1 LEAKIMKKCLISIG
15 VALVVLAVA
24 WPVLGQREGGQGRE
38 GQRRFQD
45 MSEEERAKLRE
56 RWQNMSEEER
66 EKLRAQMSER
76 FGSRGPR
83 MGREEQL
90 KAIKVIEQ
98 QAAKLKAGIEAR
110 GPSDRTSFRD
120 LSEEERAKL
129 RETFAKAREERQKA
143 IRAILAQ
150 LAALQGQRQ
159 PAEGEQYLIISTG
172 QLKPISELAAKEKA
186 KETAQRLE
194 RLIRG
199 GRRGFG
205 GRPPGSRPS
214 GTRTP

>member
-1 LEAKIMKKCLISIG
+1 MKKCLISIG
-15 VALVVLAVA
+15 VALVALAVA

-45 MSEEERAKLRE
+45 MSEEERAKMRE
-56 RWQNMSEEER
+56 RWQNMSDEER
-66 EKLRAQMSER
+66 EKFRAQMRER
-76 FGSRGPR
+76 YGSRGPR

-98 QAAKLKAGIEAR
+98 QVAKLKAGM
-110 GPSDRTSFRD
+110 DRPAFDRSRFQEM
-120 LSEEERAKL
+120 SEEERAK
-129 RETFAKAREERQKA
+129 FREERTKQREQQQNA
-143 IRAILAQ
+143 MTMIVAQ
-150 LAALQGQRQ
+150 LARLQGQREL
-159 PAEGEQYLIISTG
+159 AEGEQYLIISTG
-172 QLKPISELAAKEKA
+172 QLKPISELAVKEKA

>member
-1 LEAKIMKKCLISIG
+1 MKKCLISIG
-15 VALVVLAVA
+15 VVLVALAVA

-56 RWQNMSEEER
+56 RFQNMSEAER
-66 EKLRAQMSER
+66 EQFRAQMRER

-83 MGREEQL
+83 MSREEQL

-98 QAAKLKAGIEAR
+98 EVAKLKASMDQPAF
-110 GPSDRTSFRD
+110 DRSRFQEM
-120 LSEEERAKL
+120 SEEERAKY
-129 RETFAKAREERQKA
+129 REERTKQRQQQQDA
-143 IRAILAQ
+143 MNMIVAQ
-150 LAALQGQRQ
+150 LARLQGQREL
-159 PAEGEQYLIISTG
+159 AEGEQYLIINTG
-172 QLKPISELAAKEKA
+172 ELKPISELAAKEKA

-194 RLIRG
+194 RLISG
-199 GRRGFG
+199 GRRGPG
-205 GRPPGSRPS
+205 GRPPGARPG

>member
-1 LEAKIMKKCLISIG
+1 MKKCLISIG

-24 WPVLGQREGGQGRE
+24 WPVLAQREDRQGRE

-45 MSEEERAKLRE
+45 MSEEERAKMRE

-66 EKLRAQMSER
+66 EKLRAQMRER
-76 FGSRGPR
+76 SGSRGPR

-98 QAAKLKAGIEAR
+98 QVAKLKAGMDQPAF
-110 GPSDRTSFRD
+110 DRSRFQEM
-120 LSEEERAKL
+120 SEEERGK
-129 RETFAKAREERQKA
+129 FREERMKQRQQQQNA
-143 IRAILAQ
+143 MSMIIAQ
-150 LAALQGQRQ
+150 LARLQGQREL
-159 PAEGEQYLIISTG
+159 AEGEQYLIINTG
-172 QLKPISELAAKEKA
+172 ELKPIHELAAKEKA

-194 RLIRG
+194 RLISG
-199 GRRGFG
+199 SRRRSG
-205 GRPPGSRPS
+205 GRPPGTRPG

>member
-1 LEAKIMKKCLISIG
+1 MKKCLISIG

-45 MSEEERAKLRE
+45 MSEEERAKMRE

-66 EKLRAQMSER
+66 EKFRAQMRER
-76 FGSRGPR
+76 SGSRGPR

-98 QAAKLKAGIEAR
+98 EVAKLKA
-110 GPSDRTSFRD
+110 SMDRPAFDRSRFQEM
-120 LSEEERAKL
+120 SEEERAK
-129 RETFAKAREERQKA
+129 FREERMKQRQEQQNA
-143 IRAILAQ
+143 MTMIIAQ
-150 LAALQGQRQ
+150 LARLQGQREL
-159 PAEGEQYLIISTG
+159 AEGEQCIILNTG
-172 QLKPISELAAKEKA
+172 VLKSIGELAVKEKA

-194 RLIRG
+194 RLIQG

-205 GRPPGSRPS
+205 GRPPGSRPG